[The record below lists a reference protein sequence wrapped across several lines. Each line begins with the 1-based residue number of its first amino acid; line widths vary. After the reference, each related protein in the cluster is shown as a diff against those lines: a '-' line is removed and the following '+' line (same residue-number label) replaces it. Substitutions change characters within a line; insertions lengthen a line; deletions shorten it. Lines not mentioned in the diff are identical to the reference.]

1 MHRLIHKA
9 LRAAGGLGFCVR
21 RRGQGG
27 WSVWRLSPTGWV
39 WNADFA
45 TRADAE
51 DYLVGKLVQ
60 EDR

>member
-1 MHRLIHKA
+1 MHGLIE
-9 LRAAGGLGFCVR
+9 RAARAAQRLGFAAR
-21 RRGQGG
+21 RSQKG
-27 WSVWRLSPTGWV
+27 WTVWRLSPTGWV

-60 EDR
+60 LDR